1 METEC
6 CEIDELLVEYHFA
19 AGLPTRRDRVHDH
32 LIGCSA
38 CARRYFNLK
47 QSIEQSAELGLR
59 PSVKARTRLRAAVG
73 ALAAGRSSTGGRP
86 PSAIKLVALRRF
98 FRTPVP
104 RYQVAAAVL
113 LVLLGTFASRFHP
126 PTERDEQPG
135 AQVATH
141 DGARD
146 GKRSA
151 VSEGPRARYEGEP
164 TLPVMVHELPS
175 DMPPEMPIQVQPGIR
190 PAMRGQPVHLLVLP
204 SGRRAVVDSARS
216 QAVSLTFY

>member
-1 METEC
+1 MQMEC

-19 AGLPTRRDRVHDH
+19 AGLPTRRDRVHEH

-59 PSVKARTRLRAAVG
+59 PSAKARTRLRAAVS
-73 ALAAGRSSTGGRP
+73 AIAAEGRSSGGRP
-86 PSAIKLVALRRF
+86 PSALKLVALRRF
-98 FRTPVP
+98 FRAPVP

-113 LVLLGTFASRFHP
+113 LVLLGTFASRWRP
-126 PTERDEQPG
+126 PIDEERPG
-135 AQVATH
+135 ARIATR
-141 DGARD
+141 DAAR
-146 GKRSA
+146 
-151 VSEGPRARYEGEP
+151 SESEEARGTARLEGEP
-164 TLPVMVHELPS
+164 AIPVMVHELPS

>member
-47 QSIEQSAELGLR
+47 QSIEQSAQLGLR
-59 PSVKARTRLRAAVG
+59 PSEKARTRLRAAVS
-73 ALAAGRSSTGGRP
+73 AMAAEGRSSTGGRP
-86 PSAIKLVALRRF
+86 PSALKLVALRRF
-98 FRTPVP
+98 FRAPVP

-113 LVLLGTFASRFHP
+113 LVLLGTFASRFQP
-126 PTERDEQPG
+126 ADRDEQPG
-135 AQVATH
+135 AQATARRGAQ
-141 DGARD
+141 DGARPTAQD
-146 GKRSA
+146 GS
-151 VSEGPRARYEGEP
+151 RARYEGEP
-164 TLPVMVHELPS
+164 ALPVMVHELPS

-204 SGRRAVVDSARS
+204 SGHRAVVDSARS

>member
-59 PSVKARTRLRAAVG
+59 PSDKARTRLRAAVG
-73 ALAAGRSSTGGRP
+73 ALAEGRSATAGRP
-86 PSAIKLVALRRF
+86 PSVVKLVALRRF
-98 FRTPVP
+98 FRAPVP

-126 PTERDEQPG
+126 QSDHDEQPG
-135 AQVATH
+135 AQVAARA
-141 DGARD
+141 GARD
-146 GKRSA
+146 GGRPA
-151 VSEGPRARYEGEP
+151 ADGTRARYEAEP
-164 TLPVMVHELPS
+164 ALPVMVHELPS

-204 SGRRAVVDSARS
+204 SGHRAVVDSARS